1 MLAASVFSSE
11 SNTGRTDRMALLL
24 DDTFEMLV
32 MAQND
37 KPLHGVETIDVSI
50 FSITISQYS

>member
-11 SNTGRTDRMALLL
+11 SNTGRTDRMSLLL

-32 MAQND
+32 MAQYD